1 MRDDPL
7 FLNKIFGAILVASLL
22 AMVSG
27 FAAEQL
33 FHHEPL
39 KTQAFAIGGSDLAKA
54 AKEQAESAP
63 AGPESVAPLLASADA
78 GRGQTLFKACA
89 ACHTP
94 NDGGANKVGPN
105 LWNVIGSSIAGVEGF
120 KYSSAFRNVGGTW
133 DYETLNRFLFKPK
146 TLMPGT
152 KMTYAGIKAA
162 KNRAD
167 IIAYIRSLSSNPQPL
182 P

>member
-1 MRDDPL
+1 
-7 FLNKIFGAILVASLL
+7 
-22 AMVSG
+22 MVSG

-39 KTQAFAIGGSDLAKA
+39 ETQAFNIGGSDLASA
-54 AKEQAESAP
+54 AKEQVESAP
-63 AGPESVAPLLASADA
+63 AGPEPIAPLLASADA
-78 GRGQTLFKACA
+78 GRGQSLFKACV

-105 LWNVIGSSIAGVEGF
+105 LWNVIGSSIAGTEGF
-120 KYSSAFRNVGGTW
+120 KYSSALRKMGGTW
-133 DYETLNRFLFKPK
+133 DYETLNQFLFKPK
-146 TLMPGT
+146 TFVPGT

-162 KNRAD
+162 KKRAD
-167 IIAYIRSLSSNPQPL
+167 IIAYIRSLSAAPQPL